1 MIYKNL
7 NPVVVIIMHF
17 LPGSEQ
23 GNKHETLSRH
33 EVRHMDRYSIYTLLG
48 PETWMTMSQ
57 KKKQKKRSTSL
68 EGFSAVYFSE
78 AQSSCSPSLYL
89 Q

>member
-7 NPVVVIIMHF
+7 NPVVVIIRHF

-57 KKKQKKRSTSL
+57 KKKKKTKEKIYELR
-68 EGFSAVYFSE
+68 GFLSSVFLRSAVFLL
-78 AQSSCSPSLYL
+78 P
-89 Q
+89 